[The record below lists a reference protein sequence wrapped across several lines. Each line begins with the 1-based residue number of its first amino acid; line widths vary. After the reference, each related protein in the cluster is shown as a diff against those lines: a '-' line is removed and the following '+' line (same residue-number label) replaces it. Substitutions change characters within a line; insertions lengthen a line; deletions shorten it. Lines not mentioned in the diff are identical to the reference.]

1 MKYLIYVFLLFFVL
15 NACED
20 TGAYAYET
28 DAGIGRGLQLI
39 KADTLINHQWGNG
52 YSKLTKGRFLIYH
65 SIKDIDTFFV
75 ALSTKVIEPHIISMK
90 VDSNYIIID
99 QKPLDLIFERTNED
113 DYYSYNDNMP
123 DNRNERD
130 KIIKQSP
137 IHRYWILDK
146 HSNHIYGGYKRTEF
160 DSVRKKLKLPEKMDF

>member
-1 MKYLIYVFLLFFVL
+1 MIMKYLACVILLFFVL
-15 NACED
+15 NGCED

-39 KADTLINHQWGNG
+39 KADTVIDYQWEDGNT
-52 YSKLTKGRFLIYH
+52 SPMKGRFLIYH
-65 SIKDIDTFFV
+65 HIKTVDTSFV
-75 ALSTKVIEPHIISMK
+75 GLGAKAIKSHIVNRK

-99 QKPLDLIFERTNED
+99 QKPLELIFEKRKNENGRYELYTPD
-113 DYYSYNDNMP
+113 NYNDLL
-123 DNRNERD
+123 
-130 KIIKQSP
+130 KQSS

-146 HSNHIYGGYKRTEF
+146 YSNHIYGGYKRTEF